1 MNIVITGVCGF
12 IGFSVARN
20 LLKKKNIKV
29 IGIDNINNYYSTK
42 LKKDRLKI
50 LKRSKNFIFFKKDIE
65 KENTFKDLISLKI
78 DFFLHFAAQAGVR
91 YSIKYPRKYL
101 NSNIIGFFN
110 VIDFCNKNK
119 IKKLIYASSSSVYG
133 ENKIFPLKEKFNIN
147 PINFYGYSKKN
158 NEETAEIYSKLYNV
172 RSIGLRFF
180 TIYGE
185 WGRPDMFM
193 LKYLNFLFFK
203 NPKFYLYNHGNHFRD
218 FTYIGDAVN
227 IIEKLI
233 IKKQKNKH
241 EIFNICSNSPI
252 KITKI
257 IELINY
263 YSKRKIKV
271 KGTGLQLA
279 DIIKTHGD
287 NKKIKNFTNYKR
299 FTKIDNGIKN
309 LINWYIDYNKI

>member
-1 MNIVITGVCGF
+1 
-12 IGFSVARN
+12 
-20 LLKKKNIKV
+20 
-29 IGIDNINNYYSTK
+29 
-42 LKKDRLKI
+42 
-50 LKRSKNFIFFKKDIE
+50 
-65 KENTFKDLISLKI
+65 
-78 DFFLHFAAQAGVR
+78 
-91 YSIKYPRKYL
+91 
-101 NSNIIGFFN
+101 
-110 VIDFCNKNK
+110 
-119 IKKLIYASSSSVYG
+119 
-133 ENKIFPLKEKFNIN
+133 
-147 PINFYGYSKKN
+147 
-158 NEETAEIYSKLYNV
+158 
-172 RSIGLRFF
+172 
-180 TIYGE
+180 
-185 WGRPDMFM
+185 M

-271 KGTGLQLA
+271 KGTSLQLA

-309 LINWYIDYNKI
+309 LINWFIDYNKI